1 MRKFLLTL
9 TLFFVT
15 ICTSYAQAPDAISYQ
30 AAAYD
35 SDGKPV
41 SNQVIGI
48 RISVLDSLTG
58 GTTMYSERQTVR
70 TSDYGTFSL
79 LIGTG
84 NTISGTSIGDVSW
97 GAADAHLMVEIDING
112 GTNYSLS
119 NVSQLVSVPYAL
131 SSPIMNDS
139 GWLIENGAVV
149 NKNGLVGIGTESP
162 DATLTVVSQDN
173 TETKVLGVENS
184 FSASIDIT
192 AASPFSYSGS
202 YIKGYRA
209 RGSLVSPS
217 NILDGD
223 RLGGTYFYMYQDS
236 EYAAAPSTAIES
248 YAGTGV
254 GTGSHPGFIRFGT
267 TPSGSVD
274 RINRMIISQDGRVG
288 IGTESPAELL
298 SVAGT
303 IESTA
308 GGMKFPDGSVQTTA
322 FTGYAPIW
330 SQSNDTVSYASG
342 VVGIGTTSPNA
353 ILSVVGQNDSEKV
366 LSVENSFSA
375 SVGIT
380 AASALSYAGSYFK
393 GYRARGSLAS
403 PSNIVDGDR
412 LGGTYFYM
420 YQDSE
425 YAAAPST
432 AIESYAGTG
441 VGTGSHPGFIRF
453 GTTPSGSVDRIN
465 RMIISQDGR
474 VGIGTES
481 PSELLSVAGT
491 IESTTGGMKFPDG
504 TIQTSAAASAIWNQN
519 SDTVF
524 YNGGFVGIGTNSPS
538 ELLSVAGI
546 IESTT
551 GGVKFPDGSVQT
563 TAFTGYAPI
572 WSQSNDT
579 VSYASGV
586 VGIGTTS
593 PNAILSVVGQND
605 SEKVLSVENSFSAS
619 VGITAASA
627 LSYAGSYFKG
637 YRARGSL
644 ASPSNIVDGDRLGGT
659 YFYMYQDSDY
669 AAAPSTAIESYAG
682 TGVGTGSHPGYIL
695 FGTTPSG
702 STSRV
707 NRMIISQ
714 DGMVGIGTES
724 PTAKLT
730 VADGDVYVTDSTKG
744 IILTAPGGGCF
755 RVTVDNAGNLSTSS
769 ITCP

>member
-248 YAGTGV
+248 YAGTAV

-288 IGTESPAELL
+288 IGTESPA
-298 SVAGT
+298 
-303 IESTA
+303 
-308 GGMKFPDGSVQTTA
+308 
-322 FTGYAPIW
+322 
-330 SQSNDTVSYASG
+330 
-342 VVGIGTTSPNA
+342 
-353 ILSVVGQNDSEKV
+353 
-366 LSVENSFSA
+366 
-375 SVGIT
+375 
-380 AASALSYAGSYFK
+380 
-393 GYRARGSLAS
+393 
-403 PSNIVDGDR
+403 
-412 LGGTYFYM
+412 
-420 YQDSE
+420 
-425 YAAAPST
+425 
-432 AIESYAGTG
+432 
-441 VGTGSHPGFIRF
+441 
-453 GTTPSGSVDRIN
+453 
-465 RMIISQDGR
+465 
-474 VGIGTES
+474 
-481 PSELLSVAGT
+481 ELLSVAGT